1 MKLRLLGGEDDYI
14 IDRNFKIVLNR
25 VKKALDNGDDRKVY
39 DMLNAIVKEIE
50 PYILKEY
57 PYAYEDYDEEKEI

>member
-1 MKLRLLGGEDDYI
+1 MKLRLLGDNDDYL
-14 IDRNFKIVLNR
+14 IDRNFKIALNL

-57 PYAYEDYDEEKEI
+57 PYAYEDEEQI